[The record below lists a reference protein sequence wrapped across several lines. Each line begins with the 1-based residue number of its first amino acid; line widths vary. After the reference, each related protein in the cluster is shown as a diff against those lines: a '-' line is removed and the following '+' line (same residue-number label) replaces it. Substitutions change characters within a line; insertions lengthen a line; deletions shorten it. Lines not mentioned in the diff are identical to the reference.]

1 MLSFFPY
8 QGGMWRVIASRAP
21 GVRDLSLLEKTKH
34 RKLAAGA
41 PRATACR
48 AHLCMAPL
56 WAMGVS
62 GHGWRGGAR
71 RRAGVVGTGGRSR
84 RHSKFWLGWL
94 AVPLCQHSTVIWR
107 YQPCRA
113 CRLADCR
120 LLLVLCLPA
129 PSTNRALPLKLSL
142 SAGQLPANYF
152 CYSCWLAT
160 AAGWQH

>member
-1 MLSFFPY
+1 
-8 QGGMWRVIASRAP
+8 MWRVIASRAP
-21 GVRDLSLLEKTKH
+21 GVRDLSLLEKTKTPKIGGGRPPCH
-34 RKLAAGA
+34 RVPG
-41 PRATACR
+41 T
-48 AHLCMAPL
+48 PL
-56 WAMGVS
+56 HGS
-62 GHGWRGGAR
+62 SLGHGCVLAWVA
-71 RRAGVVGTGGRSR
+71 GGRPPPGR
-84 RHSKFWLGWL
+84 RGRHWRPQPAPQSFWLGWL
-94 AVPLCQHSTVIWR
+94 AVPLCQHSTVLWR

-160 AAGWQH
+160 AVGWLH